1 MRSALTR
8 LRAELCTTVDGE
20 PLIPRRSPR
29 EQTIR
34 LSPEVTTD
42 LDRAF
47 AHLDAAERT
56 DGHERLDQLLAA
68 LELVRGTP
76 FENLPV
82 SWATDIAHRA
92 VARLQDA
99 ALDAARQLLAA
110 GRLDDA
116 EHAVAQGLKLCDPC
130 EPLYVVWAQI
140 EDARDRRHRI
150 PQLWTRL
157 RQRYADEADETFD
170 TPTTPTAATQRAFA
184 ALTGRDDGH
193 P

>member
-1 MRSALTR
+1 M
-8 LRAELCTTVDGE
+8 
-20 PLIPRRSPR
+20 
-29 EQTIR
+29 
-34 LSPEVTTD
+34 
-42 LDRAF
+42 
-47 AHLDAAERT
+47 
-56 DGHERLDQLLAA
+56 
-68 LELVRGTP
+68 
-76 FENLPV
+76 

-99 ALDAARQLLAA
+99 ALDAATGLLAA
-110 GRLDDA
+110 GRFDDA
-116 EHAVAQGLKLCDPC
+116 ERAVVQGLKLFDPC

-170 TPTTPTAATQRAFA
+170 IPTTPTAATEQAFA
-184 ALTGRDDGH
+184 AADGAGDAQ